1 MKKLLAV
8 LCFVPVGVVLLAAIG
23 ALLAMVVKLIHLLLT
38 NPSSIYQLLSF
49 LISMGLVAGMI
60 LAFAAFAYGI
70 PILIKLGAR
79 LWRGK

>member
-38 NPSSIYQLLSF
+38 NPLSF
-49 LISMGLVAGMI
+49 LISMGFVAGMM
-60 LAFAAFAYGI
+60 LAYATFVYGI
-70 PILIKLGAR
+70 PKLTALGAR
-79 LWRGK
+79 LWRGR

>member
-8 LCFVPVGVVLLAAIG
+8 LCFVPVTLVVLAVIS

-38 NPSSIYQLLSF
+38 NPLSF
-49 LISMGLVAGMI
+49 LISMGLVAGLM
-60 LAFAAFAYGI
+60 LAFAAFSYGI
-70 PILIKLGAR
+70 PKLTALGAR

>member
-8 LCFVPVGVVLLAAIG
+8 LCFVPVGVLVLVFISVLPVIIG
-23 ALLAMVVKLIHLLLT
+23 TMIHLLLT
-38 NPSSIYQLLSF
+38 NPLSV
-49 LISMGLVAGMI
+49 LISMGLVAGMM

>member
-38 NPSSIYQLLSF
+38 NPLSV
-49 LISMGLVAGMI
+49 LIAMGIVAGMM

>member
-8 LCFVPVGVVLLAAIG
+8 LCFVPVGVVVLVFIG

-38 NPSSIYQLLSF
+38 NPLSF
-49 LISMGLVAGMI
+49 LISMGLVAGMM

-79 LWRGK
+79 LWRGYERD

>member
-38 NPSSIYQLLSF
+38 NPLSF
-49 LISMGLVAGMI
+49 LISMGLVAGMM
-60 LAFAAFAYGI
+60 LAFAALPMVSLYSSNSVRDCG
-70 PILIKLGAR
+70 GGNER
-79 LWRGK
+79 D

>member
-1 MKKLLAV
+1 MNTLLAV
-8 LCFVPVGVVLLAAIG
+8 LCFVPVGVVVLVFIGVLLAI
-23 ALLAMVVKLIHLLLT
+23 VVKLIHLLLT
-38 NPSSIYQLLSF
+38 NPLSF
-49 LISMGLVAGMI
+49 LISMGLVAGMM